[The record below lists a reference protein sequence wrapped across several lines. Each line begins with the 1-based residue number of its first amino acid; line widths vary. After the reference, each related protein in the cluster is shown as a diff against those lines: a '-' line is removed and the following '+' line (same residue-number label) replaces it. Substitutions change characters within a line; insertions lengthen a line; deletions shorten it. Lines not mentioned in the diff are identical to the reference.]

1 MIKDQS
7 FLDDKASYCI
17 DSAKKNGAT
26 DVQVS
31 VGNSVSE
38 TVNFRNKKLDE
49 SERSDTL
56 ILNLTT
62 FINKRKST
70 ISSSNIENNN
80 LDENN
85 KIPEIDENND
95 PEYTPKLF
103 SEESYQTDEVMET
116 KESENLNSDEL
127 FNQDSNEDEDFEIPA
142 FLRKQ
147 KF

>member
-80 LDENN
+80 LDIAKEDLFQSKANFLPS
-85 KIPEIDENND
+85 IALTGTISETDTTDI
-95 PEYTPKLF
+95 KLQ
-103 SEESYQTDEVMET
+103 SGVKTSD
-116 KESENLNSDEL
+116 SSLNGSSKSIIL
-127 FNQDSNEDEDFEIPA
+127 SLSLIHI
-142 FLRKQ
+142 
-147 KF
+147 

>member
-17 DSAKKNGAT
+17 DCAKKNGAT

-62 FINKRKST
+62 FIN
-70 ISSSNIENNN
+70 
-80 LDENN
+80 
-85 KIPEIDENND
+85 
-95 PEYTPKLF
+95 
-103 SEESYQTDEVMET
+103 
-116 KESENLNSDEL
+116 
-127 FNQDSNEDEDFEIPA
+127 
-142 FLRKQ
+142 
-147 KF
+147 